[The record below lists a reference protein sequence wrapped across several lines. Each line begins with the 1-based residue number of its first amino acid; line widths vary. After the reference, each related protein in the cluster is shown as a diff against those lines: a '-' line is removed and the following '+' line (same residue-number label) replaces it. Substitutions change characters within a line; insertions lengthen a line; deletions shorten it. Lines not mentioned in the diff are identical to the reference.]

1 MYLKR
6 LLSIAQNCKNEQK
19 EEKETVGS
27 YSSNQYAVLYAF
39 RILKKLRENE
49 GRPSW
54 GVGVWVGGVGGL
66 EVKLGE
72 EDRFK
77 KLRVV

>member
-19 EEKETVGS
+19 EEKEVVGS
-27 YSSNQYAVLYAF
+27 YSSNQYEVLYAF

-49 GRPSW
+49 CRPSW
-54 GVGVWVGGVGGL
+54 GVGGVGWGWGL